1 MLIHPFFKALVSQP
15 ELVAEHAGAYAALA
29 SAEVGEVV
37 TQWRLRIL
45 LQLLAAGL
53 AVTGVGLGGVALM
66 WLGAQGAAA
75 MPAPWVLA
83 AVPGA
88 CLGGAAVLA
97 WWQSTLNTKADLA
110 SLRTQWALDRQLWQE
125 AAR

>member
-29 SAEVGEVV
+29 SAEVGEVAR
-37 TQWRLRIL
+37 QWRLRIL
-45 LQLLAAGL
+45 MQLVAAGL

-66 WLGAQGAAA
+66 WLGAEGASS

-83 AVPGA
+83 AVPGL
-88 CLGGAAVLA
+88 CLGGAAALA
-97 WWQSTLNTKADLA
+97 WWQSRLNTRADLA
-110 SLRTQWALDRQLWQE
+110 TLRTQWQLDRQLWQE
-125 AAR
+125 AAE